1 MDQDATFEIAV
12 VRPAAGGLQQLQV
25 GSYGFGRGFGEL
37 GTLSGP
43 WPASSFSQFDLG
55 GGVFGDALALWSRE
69 VDGTLRVE
77 AAAGR

>member
-1 MDQDATFEIAV
+1 MRSLA

-43 WPASSFSQFDLG
+43 WPASSFLQFDLA
-55 GGVFGDALALWSRE
+55 GGVFGDAVALWSRE